1 MNTGD
6 KGLEVLNLQRTL
18 LAVGLKV
25 TPDGWYGPETAAAVA
40 AFQKRIGLVAD
51 GEAGP
56 KTLAALLD
64 REVDR
69 KLLRQADIQRAAE
82 QLGVPVASIMAV
94 NAVESC
100 GKGFLDGGRVKILF
114 ERHVLYKLWKEGGG
128 DDADALAER
137 YPALINPAR
146 GGYAGG
152 TAEWVRLASARQI
165 TANVGG
171 LADQSCSWGAF
182 QIMGY
187 HWKRL
192 GYAGIQSFIDAMQE
206 SEGAQLAA
214 FVRFIETDPAL
225 LKALKSR
232 KWADF
237 ARIYNGPAYKANL
250 YDVKLARAFEKFA
263 EPDAATEAPA
273 EPAEAIPA

>member
-6 KGLEVLNLQRTL
+6 KGLDVLQLQRTL
-18 LAVGLKV
+18 LAVGLTV

-40 AFQKRIGLVAD
+40 AFQKRVGLVTD

-69 KLLRQADIQRAAE
+69 KLLRQTDIERAAE

-100 GKGFLDGGRVKILF
+100 GKGFLEGGRVKILF
-114 ERHVLYKLWKEGGG
+114 ERHVLYRRLEEAG
-128 DDADALAER
+128 ADAKGLAER
-137 YPALINPAR
+137 YPALINPSR

-152 TAEWVRLASARQI
+152 AAEWTRFAGARQI
-165 TANVGG
+165 TPDHPG
-171 LADQSCSWGAF
+171 LAEESCSWGAF

-187 HWKRL
+187 HWPRL
-192 GYAGIQSFIDAMQE
+192 RYADVQSFVAAMQL
-206 SEGAQLAA
+206 SEGHQLDA

-225 LKALKSR
+225 HKALKSR

-237 ARIYNGPAYKANL
+237 ARLYNGPAYKANL
-250 YDVKLARAFEKFA
+250 YDVKLARAYEKFV
-263 EPDAATEAPA
+263 EPETVAVEKND
-273 EPAEAIPA
+273 PAEAIPA